1 MFYHAVNTRQM
12 GDCDVWCHARKAVR
26 GPNPHMRHWCL
37 LLTATTNVTV
47 DLRSTSYGKAQ
58 QRDARERQ
66 QLYAGVLD
74 HWLKK
79 YPTLPIVL
87 VENSGDS
94 LAWAKELAAPLANAS
109 ARLEL
114 LPIAQANTCKMD
126 EIGCPEADA
135 VLRSLR
141 ASRLFILR
149 QCEHV
154 LKVTGRYA
162 VTSDI
167 GAALRGCKHGWDV
180 AVQNSTW
187 DARNHRVGTQV
198 LGFRAALSE
207 QLFGWSQAGR
217 QACQECHVNAWVASH
232 PEARV
237 CHLPPLRVRP
247 VREGSTGILRN
258 SVR

>member
-1 MFYHAVNTRQM
+1 MT
-12 GDCDVWCHARKAVR
+12 K
-26 GPNPHMRHWCL
+26 WCL

-47 DLRSTSYGKAQ
+47 DLRSTSYGKGQ

-66 QLYAGVLD
+66 HMYSGALK
-74 HWLKK
+74 HWLEK
-79 YPTLPIVL
+79 YPTLPIAL

-94 LAWAKELAAPLANAS
+94 LAWANEVAALANAS

-114 LPIAQANTCKMD
+114 HPIGQAKRCKMD

-141 ASRLFILR
+141 ASSLFIIR
-149 QCEHV
+149 RCTYV

-162 VTSDI
+162 ITSDI
-167 GAALRGCKHGWDV
+167 DAALRGCKHGWDI

-187 DARNHRVGTQV
+187 GDARNNMVGTQV

-207 QLFGWSQAGR
+207 QLFGWSQAGS
-217 QACQECHVNAWVASH
+217 QACQECHVNAWVAAH

-237 CHLPPLRVRP
+237 CRLPQLSVRP
-247 VREGSTGILRN
+247 VREGSTGVMRN